1 MKDGRDIPPEIKEE
15 IELSSTMDAD
25 EKRTHDIALFILK
38 WARDKESN
46 GEIHVNLEKCTN
58 TYCRFTTDAMSAL
71 LPDALEPRSGWK
83 TKNHY
88 FYEVVNNKR
97 THVKAG
103 NKGNIVGMQL
113 ALSGKNIPKSLKTIC
128 EKINKHY
135 PSKRQYENWYWRI
148 PFNVKRVVIPYEMGE
163 ENIIKLLDAQFAE
176 LMNYEKEL
184 LKVMNTE

>member
-1 MKDGRDIPPEIKEE
+1 MLIWKSVRTHIVGLRQMQCQHFYQMHLSLGADGRQ
-15 IELSSTMDAD
+15 
-25 EKRTHDIALFILK
+25 
-38 WARDKESN
+38 
-46 GEIHVNLEKCTN
+46 
-58 TYCRFTTDAMSAL
+58 
-71 LPDALEPRSGWK
+71 
-83 TKNHY
+83 KNHY

-148 PFNVKRVVIPYEMGE
+148 PFNVERVVIPYEMGE